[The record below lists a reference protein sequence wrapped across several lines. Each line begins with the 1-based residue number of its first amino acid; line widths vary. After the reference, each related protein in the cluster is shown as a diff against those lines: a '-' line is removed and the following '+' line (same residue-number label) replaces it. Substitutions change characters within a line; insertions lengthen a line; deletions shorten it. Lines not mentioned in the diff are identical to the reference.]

1 MISSDASENSGSA
14 EKDMRGLENMRIML
28 EEIGAE
34 VVKEQWRW
42 SERSSIW
49 ESRDGTVRIVREP
62 LQL

>member
-1 MISSDASENSGSA
+1 
-14 EKDMRGLENMRIML
+14 MRALF

-34 VVKEQWRW
+34 VAKEQWRW